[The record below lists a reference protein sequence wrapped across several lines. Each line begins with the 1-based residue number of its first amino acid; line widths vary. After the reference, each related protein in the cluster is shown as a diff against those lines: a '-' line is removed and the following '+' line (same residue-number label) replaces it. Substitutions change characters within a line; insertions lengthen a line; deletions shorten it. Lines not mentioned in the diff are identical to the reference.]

1 MARTVTG
8 SPHELINPRSLPP
21 PSGFS
26 HALVAAEGRLV
37 FLGGQAG
44 HREDG
49 SLVGPGFVEQFDR
62 ALANTAE
69 ALRAAGGSPGHLV
82 QLLIYVTN
90 VLEYRG
96 ARKEIGEAYRR
107 HFGRHFPPMALL
119 GVSELFDPGAKV
131 ELVGVAV
138 VP

>member
-1 MARTVTG
+1 MSD
-8 SPHELINPRSLPP
+8 SPHELFNPSSLPP

-44 HREDG
+44 HGSDG
-49 SLVGPGFVEQFDR
+49 SLVGAGLVEQFAR
-62 ALANTAE
+62 AAENTLE
-69 ALRAAGGSPGHLV
+69 ALRAAGGSPEHLV
-82 QLLIYVTN
+82 QLLIYVTD
-90 VLEYRG
+90 VVEYRG
-96 ARKEIGEAYRR
+96 ALKEIGEAYRR
-107 HFGRHFPPMALL
+107 HFGKHFPPMALL
-119 GVSELFDPGAKV
+119 GVTELFDPGAKV